1 MECVPP
7 ARSTRR
13 ALASSRSASRRVAY
27 QGRRSSRGR
36 RGRITSTGPRSPT
49 NLLRRRGRSPVAR
62 GGDARTGRV
71 PGRATP
77 ADLAVPR
84 RSYRPAGPSGARRAA
99 GRGAAVLPSRWIETA
114 LSGREPGWGMQSIRA
129 GPEVAARLHS
139 DRVPVIRGPPRGG
152 SSGSS
157 PKAQTNCSRL
167 GPTRSS
173 CRARR
178 PMCLRQPPSSRAHLD
193 PVPPAHWPPSS

>member
-1 MECVPP
+1 MG
-7 ARSTRR
+7 R
-13 ALASSRSASRRVAY
+13 ALASRRSASRRVAY
-27 QGRRSSRGR
+27 RSRRSSRGR
-36 RGRITSTGPRSPT
+36 RGRITFTGPRPPR
-49 NLLRRRGRSPVAR
+49 NHLRRRGRSPVPR
-62 GGDARTGRV
+62 GGDARPGRV

-84 RSYRPAGPSGARRAA
+84 RSYRRAGPSGARRAA
-99 GRGAAVLPSRWIETA
+99 GRGAAVLPSRRIETA
-114 LSGREPGWGMQSIRA
+114 LSGRETDRGHNRYEPPPGGASHLC
-129 GPEVAARLHS
+129 P
-139 DRVPVIRGPPRGG
+139 DRVTVIKGPPRGG

-157 PKAQTNCSRL
+157 PRAPTRCSRL

-178 PMCLRQPPSSRAHLD
+178 PMCPRQPPSSRAHLD